1 MGGTYEPTP
10 RRLGIHPDLLSRPHA
25 HLVPTIIV
33 SIDQYNITNYQRTPT
48 ELMEFLLW
56 TTVVAGK
63 RSDIQ
68 TKKFNELFAKTTT
81 KKLLNSHG
89 RHIQAQ
95 LRKVGIGQYN
105 RIYKCWD
112 YIRRNISPGHLRTI
126 TREELV
132 EVPGIGLKT
141 ASFFIAH
148 SRPFAEVA
156 VLDTHILS
164 YLATEYKDLRY
175 FIPASTPQ
183 KPSDYRIWEALFLGT
198 ACQLG
203 ISAAEL
209 DTHVW
214 QSLAA

>member
-1 MGGTYEPTP
+1 M
-10 RRLGIHPDLLSRPHA
+10 
-25 HLVPTIIV
+25 
-33 SIDQYNITNYQRTPT
+33 

-63 RSDIQ
+63 RSDVQ
-68 TKKFNELFAKTTT
+68 TKKFNELFTKTTI
-81 KKLLNSHG
+81 KKLLDSHG

-95 LRKVGIGQYN
+95 LRKIGIGQYN

-112 YIRRNISPGHLRTI
+112 YVRKNISPGHLRTI
-126 TREELV
+126 TRNELT
-132 EVPGIGLKT
+132 EIPGIGLKT

-164 YLATEYKDLRY
+164 YLADEYEELRY
-175 FIPASTPQ
+175 HIPATTPQ
-183 KPSDYRIWEALFLGT
+183 KLRDYLTWEALFLGT

-203 ISAAEL
+203 VSSAEL
-209 DTHVW
+209 DTQVW
-214 QSLAA
+214 QSKAA